1 MKFLA
6 ALVALAAT
14 AQADIVYEN
23 EVITTS
29 EIFDLDYAL
38 DSTVWAYD
46 QQTLNVSKYYCVF
59 RSNWNQENH
68 PADFPELAR
77 WANPVLFSHTKEY
90 SPFLKNR
97 GAPNGVET
105 VAEVGVTLLLVEVPS
120 CCMRQQRPVD

>member
-14 AQADIVYEN
+14 SQADIVYEN
-23 EVITTS
+23 EVIKAS
-29 EIFDLDYAL
+29 EIFDLDYSL
-38 DSTVWAYD
+38 DSSVWAYD
-46 QQTLNVSKYYCVF
+46 QQNKNVSKYYCVF
-59 RSNWNQENH
+59 RSNWNLENH

-90 SPFLKNR
+90 APFLKNR

-105 VAEVGVTLLLVEVPS
+105 VAEVGVTS
-120 CCMRQQRPVD
+120 R